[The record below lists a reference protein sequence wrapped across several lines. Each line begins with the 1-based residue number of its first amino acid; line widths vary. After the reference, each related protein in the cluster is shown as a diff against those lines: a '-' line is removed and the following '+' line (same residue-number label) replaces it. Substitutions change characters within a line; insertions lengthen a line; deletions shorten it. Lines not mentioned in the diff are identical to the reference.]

1 MFNRSSAIILTR
13 LKLSR
18 PVSGLSYF
26 YNVSGHVGWVPGN
39 ENNPDDEQL
48 VQFLLREILMRG
60 GGMAPGSWDFPDLS
74 GKMDA
79 VTGFWIFVQ
88 QRGERG
94 RLTIDGVVS
103 PARGG
108 ATYGTKEWTI
118 VSLNSDYK
126 TLYREDAL
134 AKIPS
139 NPQLRISLRQALQ
152 KTLQT

>member
-1 MFNRSSAIILTR
+1 
-13 LKLSR
+13 
-18 PVSGLSYF
+18 
-26 YNVSGHVGWVPGN
+26 
-39 ENNPDDEQL
+39 
-48 VQFLLREILMRG
+48 
-60 GGMAPGSWDFPDLS
+60 MAPGSWDFPDLS

-103 PARGG
+103 PVRGG

>member
-1 MFNRSSAIILTR
+1 MAGR
-13 LKLSR
+13 LNLSR

-39 ENNPDDEQL
+39 ENNPDDVQL

-74 GKMDA
+74 GKMA
-79 VTGFWIFVQ
+79 
-88 QRGERG
+88 
-94 RLTIDGVVS
+94 
-103 PARGG
+103 
-108 ATYGTKEWTI
+108 
-118 VSLNSDYK
+118 DYK
-126 TLYREDAL
+126 TLYGEDAL

-152 KTLQT
+152 KTLQTRTRCSGGGCKPCSRCSPPEGRMDAWTHSESFSGTSCTNFAV